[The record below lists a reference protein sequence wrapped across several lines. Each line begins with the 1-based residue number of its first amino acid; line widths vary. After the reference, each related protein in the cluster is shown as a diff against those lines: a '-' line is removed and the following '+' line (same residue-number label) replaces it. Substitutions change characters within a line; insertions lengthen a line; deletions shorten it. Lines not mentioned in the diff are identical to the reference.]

1 MGNEPLQLGIDYS
14 QNSEY
19 MKHWWK
25 ILGAML
31 LLYVLTIGLL
41 APLAPGIT
49 LTDTT
54 DARTGQR
61 VEMVVTGYNSS
72 FATAQTV
79 RAWLELDSAHA
90 VCASEVKA
98 LNEQQLQL
106 AFQLPNDLPGEK
118 NIVPATLILNNEVDG
133 SSVLPDAV
141 FLKRDSLV
149 DSTNVASWTACAVAG
164 LYPNERYDFP
174 FRNILAETI
183 RNLYFHVPMWFGM
196 IFIFT
201 ASMIF
206 SVRHLRGGQALDDI
220 RARTF
225 ATVGIL
231 YGLMGIVTGGI
242 WAQYTWGSFWSFDV
256 KQNMSAIA
264 LLIYMAYFVLRGS
277 FEDYDKSARIGAVF
291 NIFAFAAMIPLL
303 FIIPRMTA
311 SLHPGNGG
319 NPGFGGEDLDNTMRT
334 VFYPAVIGW
343 TLLGFW
349 ISQLLYRFEKVKQH
363 LLDRF

>member
-1 MGNEPLQLGIDYS
+1 
-14 QNSEY
+14 
-19 MKHWWK
+19 
-25 ILGAML
+25 ML

-41 APLAPGIT
+41 APLAPGVT
-49 LTDTT
+49 MTDTT
-54 DARTGQR
+54 DARTGQWLR
-61 VEMVVTGYNSS
+61 MVVTGYNTSYAS
-72 FATAQTV
+72 AQEV
-79 RAWLELDSAHA
+79 RAWLELDSAYA
-90 VCASEVKA
+90 ICATEVKA
-98 LNEQQLQL
+98 LNEQQLAL
-106 AFQLPNDLPGEK
+106 GFELPNDLPSDK
-118 NIVPATLILNNEVDG
+118 HIVPATLILNNEVDG

-141 FLKRDSLV
+141 FVKRDSLT
-149 DSTNVASWTACAVAG
+149 DSTNVASWTDCAVAG
-164 LYPNERYDFP
+164 LYANARYDYP
-174 FRNILAETI
+174 FRNILVETI

-196 IFIFT
+196 IFIFL

-206 SVRHLRGGQALDDI
+206 SVRHLRGGKALDDI

-349 ISQLLYRFEKVKQH
+349 ISQLLYRFERVKQH
-363 LLDRF
+363 LIDRL